1 MSTTIKTTIS
11 FSATELTGTPLA
23 VNTRTTPLAVRLSYD
38 NVGESVDMVWSMT
51 DGDSVGGD
59 LTVDLNAAV
68 DDRGTVSFTAIHGF
82 AVNVRSGTI
91 SFPKEADL
99 IGSTFFY
106 YQPLTNANATA
117 ELTLTGPATLSMSS
131 AAVLGDATS
140 GSVNKVFAY
149 TASVN
154 ADYDI
159 IFYGVG
165 TVA

>member
-1 MSTTIKTTIS
+1 MSTTIKTTLS

-38 NVGESVDMVWSMT
+38 EDTEGVDMVWSMT
-51 DGDSVGGD
+51 DADSAGGS
-59 LTVDLNAAV
+59 LTINLDAAV
-68 DDRGTVSFTAIHGF
+68 DDRGTVSFTAIHGYT
-82 AVNVRSGTI
+82 VNVRSGTI
-91 SFPKEADL
+91 TFPKEASL
-99 IGSTFFY
+99 VGSTYFY
-106 YQPLTNANATA
+106 YQPLTNANATSL
-117 ELTLTGPATLSMSS
+117 LTLTGPATLSLSS
-131 AAVLGDATS
+131 SAVLGDATS
-140 GSVNKVFAY
+140 GSVNRVFAY